1 MIRTPRS
8 AAYARSAA
16 HSRSKRTWSAT
27 APRGPKRAQSS
38 IQ

>member
-1 MIRTPRS
+1 MMRTPRS
-8 AAYARSAA
+8 AAYGRSAA